1 MSSKVKTLV
10 KGSIL
15 RVTEFFAGAIVGLL
29 LMPFIIHSLGD
40 KMYGLWIFVGS
51 FLGYYS
57 LMDFGLNSAVQR
69 FISRAIGLKDHAEIN
84 KVVNTSL
91 VIFTIVGAV
100 ALVISFVSAFIVPLL
115 VKNIAEVALFRK
127 VILILGLNFA
137 IGFPLRVFSGIL
149 AANLRFDIKTK
160 TELIKL
166 GARTILIIIFLKNG
180 YGIVALALI
189 TLAAD
194 ISGYA
199 AYYFVVR
206 HLYKFII
213 ISSKLFDKGKVK
225 HLFGYSFYTFVSQ
238 VSNQLIYNIDNLVI
252 VTFIGLIPVTMYS
265 IGSRLIKYFIEFIG
279 SAVGITMPVFSQ
291 YEGAGDYHSIREKY
305 LLVTKISSYLSILV
319 GGTLIIFGQALI
331 IRWVGARF
339 AQSYIILLILIFPC
353 VFNVMQSSCAELLY
367 GISKH
372 KFLAM
377 ANIIE
382 GLANLTLSVI
392 LVQKYGVYGVAL
404 GTAIPM
410 LIMKTVVQP
419 VYVCRVI
426 GITFKE
432 YYFGLM
438 TPIVIISA
446 GILAGFWLMVKPGIV
461 PNYLNI
467 ISLIILEIIIFTAI
481 VYMVGFNKEEKKYF
495 EKAYLRKSPEN

>member
-1 MSSKVKTLV
+1 MSSKVKTLF
-10 KGSIL
+10 KGSVL
-15 RVTEFFAGAIVGLL
+15 RVTEFFAGAVVGLL

-69 FISRAIGLKDHAEIN
+69 FISRAIGSKDYTEIN
-84 KVVNTSL
+84 KIVNTSL
-91 VIFTIVGAV
+91 VIFAIVGAI
-100 ALVISFVSAFIVPLL
+100 ALVVSFFSAFVLPLL
-115 VKNIAEVALFRK
+115 IKNIAEVALFRK

-166 GARTILIIIFLKNG
+166 GVRTILIIIFLKNG

-189 TLAAD
+189 TLVAD

-206 HLYKFII
+206 HLYKFIV
-213 ISSKLFDKGKVK
+213 ISNKLFDKSKVR

-238 VSNQLIYNIDNLVI
+238 ISNQLIYNIDNLVI
-252 VTFIGLIPVTMYS
+252 VTFLGLVPVTMYS
-265 IGSRLIKYFIEFIG
+265 IGSRLIKYFMDFIG

-305 LLVTKISSYLSILV
+305 LLLTKISSYLSILV
-319 GGTLIIFGQALI
+319 GGTLIIFGRALI
-331 IRWVGARF
+331 IRWVGVRF
-339 AQSYIILLILIFPC
+339 EQSYIILLILLFPC
-353 VFNVMQSSCAELLY
+353 IFNVMQSSCAELLY

-372 KFLAM
+372 KYLAI

-392 LVQKYGVYGVAL
+392 LVKRYGIFGVAL

-410 LIMKTVVQP
+410 LVMKTVVQP
-419 VYVCRVI
+419 IYVCKVI
-426 GITFKE
+426 GISFKE

-438 TPIVIISA
+438 APIIAISA
-446 GILAGFWLMVKPGIV
+446 GILVGFWLIVRAGIV

-467 ISLIILEIIIFTAI
+467 ISLIILEIIVFAAI
-481 VYMVGFNKEEKKYF
+481 VYLVGFDKEEKRYF
-495 EKAYLRKSPEN
+495 EGLAL